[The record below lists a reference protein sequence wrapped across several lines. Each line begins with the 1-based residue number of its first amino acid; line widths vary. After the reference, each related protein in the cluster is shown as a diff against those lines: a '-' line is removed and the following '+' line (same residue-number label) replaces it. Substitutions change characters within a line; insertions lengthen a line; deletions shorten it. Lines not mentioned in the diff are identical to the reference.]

1 MGCRNEYELHE
12 KVPVYLLTATT
23 SKGHEFDVVIILEIY
38 DDEWPKQ
45 LSEDIEK
52 EKILFYVAITSEKQ
66 YLYFVA
72 SEDKLLSRFL
82 KEMDLM

>member
-38 DDEWPKQ
+38 DDE
-45 LSEDIEK
+45 
-52 EKILFYVAITSEKQ
+52 
-66 YLYFVA
+66 
-72 SEDKLLSRFL
+72 
-82 KEMDLM
+82 